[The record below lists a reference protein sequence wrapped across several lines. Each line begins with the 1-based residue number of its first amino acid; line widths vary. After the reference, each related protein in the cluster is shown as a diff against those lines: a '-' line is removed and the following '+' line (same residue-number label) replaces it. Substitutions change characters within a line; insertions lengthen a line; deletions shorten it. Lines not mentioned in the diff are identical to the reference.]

1 MSGRKAAPAKKATR
15 KAAPKK
21 APAKQAKP
29 REVKTAPEK
38 TRDAADEQVF
48 QTGRNARNS
57 AIPRDSSPHP
67 EGAARKLWQQG
78 WDFQDEALS

>member
-1 MSGRKAAPAKKATR
+1 MAKKPVAKSPPR
-15 KAAPKK
+15 KPAPKK

-29 REVKTAPEK
+29 REVKTAPE
-38 TRDAADEQVF
+38 RDAADEQIYRD
-48 QTGRNARNS
+48 GRDARNS

-67 EGAARKLWQQG
+67 EGLALKLWQQG